1 MNYRLIHR
9 SSNHQ
14 LFINSNGEVVIADQ
28 SGDTPDH
35 TDDGP
40 LIVPPDADVLICYDD
55 FGGVSGVRVDLT
67 FRVKVLI
74 GRDGTDWGSVK
85 MNLQDFRALLK
96 ELPGLH
102 ITESSAFTKAHKELQ
117 EAWVMALCAPNNQ
130 PEEV

>member
-1 MNYRLIHR
+1 MKYRLIHR

-40 LIVPPDADVLICYDD
+40 LIVPPDAQVVIGYDD
-55 FGGVSGVRVDLT
+55 FHGAGASLY
-67 FRVKVLI
+67 FRVKVLV
-74 GRDGTDWGSVK
+74 GRDGTEWSSVL

-102 ITESSAFTKAHKELQ
+102 IDESPEFTRAHKELQ